1 MGTILALLAAVSFAT
16 LGVRAKYHH
25 YDDGDRASSQTAL
38 LPPPQ
43 TYCYTSVQTLHS
55 EQPIAECFSVADGL
69 FTAVTTPEL
78 KGRAQDATTTTDG
91 YVIPGLWDGHGHLV
105 EYGEMLL
112 QVDLFG
118 AATLD
123 DVRARLRDHVEKHP
137 GSGTKERWVRGM
149 GWDQTDFG
157 RMPTA
162 VRGISPCPSS
172 SSIPIFPL

>member
-1 MGTILALLAAVSFAT
+1 MGTVLALLVAVSFAT

-25 YDDGDRASSQTAL
+25 YDDGDSQTAL

-78 KGRAQDATTTTDG
+78 KGRAQDTTTTTDG

-162 VRGISPCPSS
+162 VRGISTSHFPVIYPS
-172 SSIPIFPL
+172 FPL